1 MNNEKY
7 INRTI
12 SVLYRYGQR
21 YFTQMLKE
29 RQIPMEVGQLPF
41 MMQVYRHPGISQDGI
56 SANAVMDKGTT
67 AKCIKQLEISGLV
80 VREMDEGDKRVNHVY
95 PTEKAL
101 AIKGEV
107 LKVIDE
113 LHAVLYKG
121 FEPEEIGMANDFL
134 ERMKGNISDWLA

>member
-1 MNNEKY
+1 MNREKY
-7 INRTI
+7 LNRTI
-12 SVLYRYGQR
+12 SILYRYGQR
-21 YFTQMLKE
+21 FFAQMLKE

-67 AKCIKQLEISGLV
+67 AKNIKQLELAGLV
-80 VREMDEGDKRVNHVY
+80 VREIDEVDKRVNHIY

-107 LKVIDE
+107 MAVIE
-113 LHAVLYKG
+113 ALHAVLYKG
-121 FEPEEIGMANDFL
+121 FEPEEIAVANNLL
-134 ERMKGNISDWLA
+134 ERMKKNISDGLS